1 MFITLIPVY
10 RTPVVPG
17 DTLQISDGAVCI
29 ELNPNCVE
37 SPSYQGFTAEL
48 QFTLDNDVI
57 ITVVGSLVTC
67 DNGVRG
73 FKFNLAKLIELK
85 LETFL
90 IGTLTLVSNGTI
102 IQSINSLNIR
112 QEESGV

>member
-1 MFITLIPVY
+1 M
-10 RTPVVPG
+10 VPG

-29 ELNPNCVE
+29 QLNPNCVE

-67 DNGVRG
+67 DNGVCG

-90 IGTLTLVSNGTI
+90 IGTLTLASNGTI
-102 IQSINSLNIR
+102 IQSITSLNIR